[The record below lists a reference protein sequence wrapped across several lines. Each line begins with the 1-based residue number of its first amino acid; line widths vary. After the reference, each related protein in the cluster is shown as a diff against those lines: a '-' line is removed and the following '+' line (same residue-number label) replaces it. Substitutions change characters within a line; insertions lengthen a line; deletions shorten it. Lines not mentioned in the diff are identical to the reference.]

1 MIRVERSRVDLKK
14 NRIAAFQ
21 AGCEGRR
28 CAGTSCACS
37 ITLAARAAM
46 SSGGHSERTQNCW
59 P

>member
-21 AGCEGRR
+21 AGCGGRR

-37 ITLAARAAM
+37 IILAARAQA
-46 SSGGHSERTQNCW
+46 GIVKELRTGW